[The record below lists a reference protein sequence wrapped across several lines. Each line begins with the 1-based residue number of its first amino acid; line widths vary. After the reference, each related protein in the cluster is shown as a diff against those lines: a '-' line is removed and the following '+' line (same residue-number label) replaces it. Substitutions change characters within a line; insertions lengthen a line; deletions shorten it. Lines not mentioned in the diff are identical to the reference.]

1 MRTIAKRGV
10 YTEYVRKHIIQAQY
24 YKDPTNYEVYM
35 DKNVFL
41 PDINNEYPHSK
52 NKTYKENLLSLN
64 KLVLIKFAEDETVRP
79 AESAW
84 FWFYNEDGDLVP
96 LKEQPLYT
104 EDWLGLKA
112 LDNKNGIDFEVCP
125 GAHMRIPD
133 EYLVKI
139 VLKYLQSD
147 DSSRLI
153 FQDY

>member
-1 MRTIAKRGV
+1 MKVLLHKVWDRMNQNTVALMLLWNIL
-10 YTEYVRKHIIQAQY
+10 
-24 YKDPTNYEVYM
+24 VYM
-35 DKNVFL
+35 DKNIFL

-96 LKEQPLYT
+96 LKKQPLYT

-112 LDNKNGIDFEVCP
+112 LDKKNGIDFEECP

-147 DSSRLI
+147 DSSSRLVM
-153 FQDY
+153 QDSQY